1 MITMTKARQELAQLR
16 RGFKKDVALMRHQ
29 GPIIER
35 AKQIMTSRARVT
47 VDQALDLALDE
58 FVNS

>member
-1 MITMTKARQELAQLR
+1 MMSMTKARQELAELR
-16 RGFKKDVALMRHQ
+16 RGLHKDVALMRHQ

-35 AKQIMTSRARVT
+35 AEQLLAGRRLT

-58 FVNS
+58 FVGA

>member
-1 MITMTKARQELAQLR
+1 MITITKARQELAKLR
-16 RGFKKDVALMRHQ
+16 RGFYNDVALMRHQ

-35 AKQIMTSRARVT
+35 AGQIMADRRVT

-58 FVNS
+58 FVNA

>member
-1 MITMTKARQELAQLR
+1 MISITKARQELAELR
-16 RGFKKDVALMRHQ
+16 RGFHKDVALMRHQ

-35 AKQIMTSRARVT
+35 ADQILAGRRVT
-47 VDQALDLALDE
+47 VDQALDQALDE

>member
-1 MITMTKARQELAQLR
+1 MMTMTKARQELATLR
-16 RGFKKDVALMRHQ
+16 RGLNKDFTLLRHQ

-35 AKQIMTSRARVT
+35 AGQIMADRRVT

-58 FVNS
+58 FVNA